1 MVTVTIIIIFI
12 LIGLFIF
19 RQLFKSKSGVA
30 SSKDKFPFMVQ
41 ILIGIVLILLG
52 LFLAFGITVYSLK
65 EQDNN
70 GFYGFSLRRVS
81 ASSFV
86 REGGTRRAEDTA
98 AEQTKIV
105 ISFADQ

>member
-70 GFYGFSLRRVS
+70 GFYGL
-81 ASSFV
+81 
-86 REGGTRRAEDTA
+86 
-98 AEQTKIV
+98 I
-105 ISFADQ
+105 ISFTFIGLGIHLLLKVIRRNKKQV